1 MPELPEV
8 ETIRRGLEGAVV
20 GREVSDVDI
29 RVAKMF
35 HGDAKD
41 VIGAKIVAVKRHA
54 KMLEIDL
61 SNNNALLI
69 HLKMTG
75 QLVFDPSTSSG
86 QVDRKARVAGGHPS
100 ADWVADLPNKFTH
113 VIFHFKDGSVLFFN
127 DLRKFGYI
135 KLFKQDE
142 LANSKELKHLGPSP
156 FDKEF
161 NEEYLMRVV
170 MKRPRIKIK
179 QILLDQTIIAGI
191 GNIYADESL
200 FCAGISPLRLS
211 GQIKRTEFTK
221 LISCIKKV
229 LEMGLKY
236 GGSSENTFVNI
247 DGQQG
252 QMQNHFQ
259 IYRKTGLQCPNR
271 CGIVKRTVVGGRGT
285 HYCPA
290 CQR

>member
-20 GREVSDVDI
+20 GREISDVDV

-35 HGDAKD
+35 SGQKD
-41 VIGAKIVAVKRHA
+41 LVVGSKIMVIKRHA

-61 SNNNALLI
+61 SNSYALLI

-75 QLVFDPSTSSG
+75 QLVFQGKGKSEK
-86 QVDRKARVAGGHPS
+86 VKVEEVRGGHPQKGYLGP
-100 ADWVADLPNKFTH
+100 LPNKFTH
-113 VIFHFKDGSVLFFN
+113 VIFHFKDGSILFFN

-135 KLFKQDE
+135 KLYKQEE
-142 LANSKELKHLGPSP
+142 LKNSKELKDLGPSP
-156 FDKEF
+156 FDPEF

-170 MKRPRIKIK
+170 TKRSRIKIK

-200 FCAGISPLRLS
+200 FCAGISPLRPA
-211 GQIKRTEFTK
+211 GQIKRSEFTK

-247 DGQQG
+247 EGKQG
-252 QMQNHFQ
+252 QMQNHFK
-259 IYRKTGLQCPNR
+259 IYRKTGLECPNH
-271 CGIVKRTVVGGRGT
+271 CGVVKRTVVGGRGT
-285 HYCPA
+285 HYCPV
-290 CQR
+290 CQK